1 MAAVPWKTRLLT
13 TIISFLPSYANIV
26 AMTKQPFRSA
36 IKTVAGIAAV
46 VFFLARF
53 TTSTGVLWFVGSI
66 IVIQPDAVTDAAA

>member
-1 MAAVPWKTRLLT
+1 
-13 TIISFLPSYANIV
+13 
-26 AMTKQPFRSA
+26 MTKQPFRSA